1 MIRTVHLSTSLPTGA
16 GAATSPPSAS
26 STPNPPRTQ
35 VRILDAAER
44 CMHRYGPRRVSMNDV
59 AAEAGV
65 SRGSVYRYYPEREA
79 LVDAVLERLAT
90 RFVADSEVVV
100 DAHPTLAGQVGEAA
114 VFILRHRGDAKYD
127 ARLPGDTDSLFAILL
142 TARLGRLLEAWVAF
156 WLPRLA
162 AAEARG
168 EIRSGLDH
176 PQTAEWILRLM
187 VSFAVMPAV
196 TVDLADDDAV
206 RTFVSDHL
214 VQGLAPDGAAP
225 AQASTAAPRAA
236 P

>member
-1 MIRTVHLSTSLPTGA
+1 MTVAPTE
-16 GAATSPPSAS
+16 
-26 STPNPPRTQ
+26 

-59 AAEAGV
+59 ATEAGV
-65 SRGSVYRYYPEREA
+65 SRGSVYRYFPEREA

-90 RFVADSEVVV
+90 RFVADSEPSV
-100 DAHPTLAGQVGEAA
+100 DAHETLEGQVGEAA
-114 VFILRHRGDAKYD
+114 VFILRHRGDPRYD

-142 TARLGRLLEAWVAF
+142 TARLSSLLDAWIEF

-162 AAEARG
+162 SAEERG
-168 EIRSGLDH
+168 EIRPGLEH
-176 PQTAEWILRLM
+176 RHLAEWILRLM

-206 RTFVSDHL
+206 RAFVADHL
-214 VQGLAPDGAAP
+214 VRGLAPGPAAP
-225 AQASTAAPRAA
+225 GPAAP
-236 P
+236 